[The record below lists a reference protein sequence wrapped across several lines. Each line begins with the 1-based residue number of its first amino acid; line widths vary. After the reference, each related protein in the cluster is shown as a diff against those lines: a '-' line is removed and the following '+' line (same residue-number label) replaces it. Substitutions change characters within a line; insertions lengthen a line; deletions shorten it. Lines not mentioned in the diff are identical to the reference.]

1 MEDKIIDQILEILS
15 LMNNYIPTPAAPA
28 NPQLPLIRAKLLQ
41 LQANRKASSSKF
53 KINFVNISEIT
64 KEISSIKLK

>member
-15 LMNNYIPTPAAPA
+15 LMNSYVPTTPQPA
-28 NPQLPLIRAKLLQ
+28 NPQLPLIRTKLLH
-41 LQANRKASSSKF
+41 LQANRKTSSSKF
-53 KINFVNISEIT
+53 KISFVNISEIT